1 MWHGKKKKRKKEE
14 EDRWPWGGA
23 GLAAG
28 QWGSGPLLG
37 SPSGLLCF
45 LCRAATMGSVGSQR
59 PREASMASTPHGSVV
74 MSFSFD
80 SGHLEEAAAGAT
92 QAQGGRTRSIPI
104 FTDSGE

>member
-1 MWHGKKKKRKKEE
+1 MAL
-14 EDRWPWGGA
+14 GGA

-92 QAQGGRTRSIPI
+92 QAQGSRTRSIPI

>member
-1 MWHGKKKKRKKEE
+1 MAL
-14 EDRWPWGGA
+14 GGA